1 MMNKYDIT
9 KSALQSMTGFG
20 KANGQFQDKKISIEV
35 RSLNSKGLDLNL
47 KIPSAYR
54 DMDTEIRRIVSD
66 LLLRGKMDL
75 GIYIESQN
83 QAASNLINTE
93 LATQYFEALKA
104 LNNTW
109 ESQTQDYLS
118 LVLKMPDVLAVQYE
132 ALTEAEMEFV
142 LKLVKEAVGQLQL
155 FRKQEGKALAQD
167 LVANIEAIKTNLDA
181 IAPYEQERVNQVKER
196 IQKGLASIDEA
207 RIDVNRLE
215 QEMIFYVEKLDIS
228 EEKQRLLQHLNYFV
242 ETMQQEASGKKLGF
256 IAQEMGREINT
267 LGSKCNHAEIQRKVV
282 DMKDHLEKIKEQV
295 LNSL

>member
-1 MMNKYDIT
+1 MMNKYDIS

-35 RSLNSKGLDLNL
+35 RSLNSKGLDLSL

-83 QAASNLINTE
+83 QAVSNLINTE

-109 ESQTQDYLS
+109 ESQTQDYLA
-118 LVLKMPDVLAVQYE
+118 LVLKMPDVLAVQHE
-132 ALTEAEMEFV
+132 ALTDAEMEFV
-142 LKLVKEAVGQLQL
+142 LKLVKEAAGQLQL

-181 IAPYEQERVNQVKER
+181 IAPFEQERVNQVKER

>member
-1 MMNKYDIT
+1 
-9 KSALQSMTGFG
+9 MTGFG

-83 QAASNLINTE
+83 QAANNLINTE

-118 LVLKMPDVLAVQYE
+118 LVLKMPDVLSIQQE
-132 ALTEAEMEFV
+132 ALTDAEIEFV
-142 LKLVKEAVGQLQL
+142 LKLVKDAAAQLQL

-167 LVANIEAIKTNLDA
+167 LVANIEAIKANLEA
-181 IAPYEQERVNQVKER
+181 ITPFEQERVNQVKER
-196 IQKGLASIDEA
+196 IHKGLASIDEA